1 LDVIVLYVNKSKKIN
16 FAGEFLSRSSISSS
30 RLNQLPE
37 DIYHYILSFL
47 WAEIFQDIQRLRLYQ
62 ELKTVYNNGIYWLKL
77 AQDSTIFY
85 DGWGV
90 LTSHEIMMA
99 IVF

>member
-1 LDVIVLYVNKSKKIN
+1 VSTNRRKPISLAN
-16 FAGEFLSRSSISSS
+16 FLSRSSISSS

-37 DIYHYILSFL
+37 DIYRYILSFL

-62 ELKTVYNNGIYWLKL
+62 ELKTIYNNNGTCWLRL

-90 LTSHEIMMA
+90 LTSHEVID
-99 IVF
+99 ITLFVLN

>member
-1 LDVIVLYVNKSKKIN
+1 M
-16 FAGEFLSRSSISSS
+16 SRTSISSS

-37 DIYHYILSFL
+37 DIYRYILSFL

-62 ELKTVYNNGIYWLKL
+62 ELKSVYNNNGIYWSKL

-85 DGWGV
+85 DGWGA
-90 LTSHEIMMA
+90 LIAHEIMVA
-99 IVF
+99 IVC